1 MDYGIEELS
10 NRILYFLN
18 LPNVTKPTKYMI
30 WDSVQNQLGN
40 YSIKIKDIVIT
51 LSDLED
57 KNLIKNTYYEINEQ
71 GRNKIRAN
79 PD

>member
-1 MDYGIEELS
+1 
-10 NRILYFLN
+10 
-18 LPNVTKPTKYMI
+18 MI